1 MKNYISIFFYR
12 YIILHSRIPQNS
24 SIFPKKRFLIRLFP
38 PFAVYLGNVFLNNI
52 SIFIYYIVI
61 YIYKSIFHILNLLG
75 KRGLYLTRCRARHL
89 DVHIAGAIA
98 L

>member
-1 MKNYISIFFYR
+1 MKHYISIFFSR

-24 SIFPKKRFLIRLFP
+24 SIFPKKRFIIRLFS

-52 SIFIYYIVI
+52 SFFIYYIVI
-61 YIYKSIFHILNLLG
+61 FIYKLIFRILDFPD

-89 DVHIAGAIA
+89 DIHIAGAIA

>member
-12 YIILHSRIPQNS
+12 YIILHSKIPQNS
-24 SIFPKKRFLIRLFP
+24 SIFSKKRFIIRLFS

-52 SIFIYYIVI
+52 SVFIYYIVI
-61 YIYKSIFHILNLLG
+61 FIYKLIFCILDLPD
-75 KRGLYLTRCRARHL
+75 KRGLYLAGRRARHL
-89 DVHIAGAIA
+89 DIHIAGAIA

>member
-24 SIFPKKRFLIRLFP
+24 PIFPKKRFIIRLFS

-52 SIFIYYIVI
+52 SVFIYYIVI
-61 YIYKSIFHILNLLG
+61 FIYKLIFRILDFPDN
-75 KRGLYLTRCRARHL
+75 RGLYLTRCRARHL
-89 DVHIAGAIA
+89 DIHIAGAIA

>member
-24 SIFPKKRFLIRLFP
+24 SIFPKKCFIIRLFP

-52 SIFIYYIVI
+52 SIFIYYIAI
-61 YIYKSIFHILNLLG
+61 FIYKLIFRILDFPD

-89 DVHIAGAIA
+89 DIHIAGAIA

>member
-12 YIILHSRIPQNS
+12 YIILHSKIPQNS
-24 SIFPKKRFLIRLFP
+24 SIFPKKRFIIRLFS
-38 PFAVYLGNVFLNNI
+38 PFTVYLGNVFLNDI
-52 SIFIYYIVI
+52 SIFIYYIVMF
-61 YIYKSIFHILNLLG
+61 IYKLIFRILNLPD
-75 KRGLYLTRCRARHL
+75 KRGLCLTRCRARHL